1 MNSQKSLFT
10 TMLICLLSLASAVAQ
25 SGLKIAYGSSGLQ
38 QLSYNGVVLEDLDRF
53 PDDTL
58 RIFHMKMTDKNGV
71 RSSGQYGWG
80 EINNGRI
87 WDPSSHSWTYHFV
100 WGSIRVEF
108 SQHGESLDMRVT
120 EINSPQSGVTLDGAV
135 IYPLVL
141 HFGRIPS
148 GFVDL
153 KSPQLAFNT
162 SQPGV
167 TVANYGAGQVAAVV
181 PDAAKPI
188 YSGFLPVAQPHAYV
202 PLIGSTAPDG
212 LASFK
217 PRYDRAIGP
226 GQSDTFVV
234 SLRFS
239 AAGTSVAIMAPDAFR
254 NWASLWPARLHWAD
268 RRIIGTTYLA
278 SSPPSG
284 DASQPQGFPNN
295 PRRYFN
301 EGDASQFDV
310 RTSDGMIG
318 FQRRVLKQ
326 AENTVVVLERL
337 KAQGVI
343 AWDIEGEQYPQQT
356 SYVCAPDQIAEIAP
370 EMENVVADS
379 NSRYKGMKLDDAY
392 FKVIRDAGFRVG
404 VCVRPQH
411 FVRSQDGTAH
421 QAYLPDREIIRE
433 LTRKMRYAHDRWG
446 ATLFYIDSTVDQNG
460 TPLDASLFE
469 TVAEAF
475 PDCLLIP
482 EESTPR
488 YYASTAPF
496 LSFLFHGDTGTAK
509 EIYDFYPYAFSVN
522 LVNDV
527 AAAKLAASRS
537 QLKASVARG
546 DILMVHA
553 DYWDVNNQ
561 TVVEIYGNKNEP
573 GATSGNRSK

>member
-1 MNSQKSLFT
+1 MKPQRSLFT
-10 TMLICLLSLASAVAQ
+10 ATLICLLPLASAVAQ
-25 SGLKIAYGSSGLQ
+25 SGLKITYSSKGLQ
-38 QLSYNGVVLEDLDRF
+38 QLSYNGVVLEDLDKF

-80 EINNGRI
+80 ENNNGRV
-87 WDPSSHSWTYHFV
+87 WDPSSHSWTYNFV

-148 GFVDL
+148 GFGDL
-153 KSPQLAFNT
+153 KLPQLAFNT
-162 SQPGV
+162 SQPAV
-167 TVANYGAGQVAAVV
+167 MVADYEVGQVAAVV

-188 YSGFLPVAQPHAYV
+188 YSGFLPAAQSYAYV

-212 LASFK
+212 LASFQ
-217 PRYDRAIGP
+217 PRYDRAVGP
-226 GQSDTFVV
+226 GQTDTFVV

-239 AAGTSVAIMAPDAFR
+239 AAGTPAAIVARDAFK
-254 NWASLWPARLHWAD
+254 NWANLWPAKLHWAD
-268 RRIIGTTYLA
+268 RRIIGTIYLA
-278 SSPPSG
+278 SSPTSG

-301 EGDASQFDV
+301 ERDASKFDV
-310 RTSDGMIG
+310 RTGVGMIS
-318 FQRRVLKQ
+318 FQRRVLQQ
-326 AENTVVVLERL
+326 AENTVGVLERL
-337 KAQGVI
+337 KAQGGI
-343 AWDIEGEQYPQQT
+343 TWDIEGEQYPQQT
-356 SYVCAPDQIAEIAP
+356 SYVCEPDQIAEIAP
-370 EMENVVADS
+370 EMESVVADP
-379 NSRYKGMKLDDAY
+379 NSRYQGMKLDDAY

-411 FVRSQDGTAH
+411 FIRGKDGTAH
-421 QAYLPDREIIRE
+421 QAYLSDREIVRE
-433 LTRKMRYAHDRWG
+433 LMRKMRYAHDRWG
-446 ATLFYIDSTVDQNG
+446 ATLFYIDSTVDQHG
-460 TPLDASLFE
+460 APLDTSLLE
-469 TVAEAF
+469 KVSEAF

-509 EIYDFYPYAFSVN
+509 EIYDFYPHAFSVN
-522 LVNDV
+522 LINDV
-527 AAAKLAASRS
+527 AAAKLAAARS

-561 TVVEIYGNKNEP
+561 TAVDICGSKNESRV
-573 GATSGNRSK
+573 ASGNRSK